1 MRLER
6 SLAYFPERT
15 LKGTPEHVGLCY
27 EDLWLETADSHK
39 VHAWWI
45 PGPEPFSSPRP
56 TWVYL
61 HGNGG
66 NISARLDGYRDVH
79 LRTGANI
86 LAVDY
91 RGFGLSAGAPSELG
105 TYSDALAAASEA
117 LRRHRLQPGTP
128 GPFVLFGVSMG
139 AAVAT
144 RIAAETKPDALL
156 LESPPSSF
164 PDLAPVHYRW
174 TRLLPIST
182 IMQFRYETR
191 THVTR
196 LDAPVLVI
204 HGDRDD
210 IVPMYSAQQVFDSA
224 NDPKRMH
231 IVPGGT
237 HDRPDLVD
245 PDLYYR
251 VVTDFIDEFT
261 NSRIDSRSN
270 ILAAD

>member
-15 LKGTPEHVGLCY
+15 LKGTPEHVGLRY
-27 EDLWLETADSHK
+27 EDLWLDTEDSHS

-45 PGPEPFSSPRP
+45 PGPEMFTGPRP

-79 LRTGANI
+79 LRIGANI

-91 RGFGLSAGAPSELG
+91 RGFGLSAGLPSELG
-105 TYSDALAAASEA
+105 TYEDALVAATEA
-117 LRRHRLQPGTP
+117 MRRHVAQPGTP

-144 RIAAETKPDALL
+144 RIATEVKPDCVM

-164 PDLAPVHYRW
+164 PDLAPLHYRW
-174 TRLLPIST
+174 TKLLPIST

-196 LDAPVLVI
+196 LDTPVLII
-204 HGDRDD
+204 HGDRDE
-210 IVPMYSAQQVFDSA
+210 IVPMHSARWVFDAA

-231 IVPGGT
+231 VVPGGT

-251 VVTDFIDEFT
+251 VVGDFMDEFGT
-261 NSRIDSRSN
+261 RGDRLWQDV
-270 ILAAD
+270 LAAD